1 MDALLAWLQ
10 AAGPW
15 LYVAL
20 FVLVVADAFT
30 VVLPSETV
38 VVALASLSLS
48 TGSPSIWI
56 LIPVATLGAI
66 VGDNVCYLVGRRI
79 GTQRF
84 RWMRGRRVAAAID
97 YARRAL
103 ETRPAALILTAR
115 YIPFARIAANLTAG
129 ATRFRYAR
137 YLPLTV
143 LAGLGWAVYN
153 TVIGA
158 LFGAW
163 LSANPVLAVVISV
176 VVAITVGITIDA
188 ITARIAYSRTM
199 DSENAT
205 PQADSSAADETKR
218 KFREALERKKQGGQ
232 AHPGGVDGESAIHGR
247 HEKAGGKREFRR
259 KSG

>member
-1 MDALLAWLQ
+1 MTAWLI

-15 LYVAL
+15 LYVGV

-38 VVALASLSLS
+38 VVALASLALS
-48 TGSPSIWI
+48 TGHPSLWL
-56 LIPVATLGAI
+56 LIPVAWAGAI
-66 VGDNVCYLVGRRI
+66 VGDNACYWLGRRI
-79 GTQRF
+79 GTDRW
-84 RWMRGRRVAAAID
+84 RWMRGPKVSRAIG

-103 ETRPAALILTAR
+103 EMRPASLILTAR

-129 ATRFRYAR
+129 ATGFSYRR

-153 TVIGA
+153 GVIGA
-158 LFGAW
+158 LFGVW
-163 LSANPVLAVVISV
+163 LAENPVLAVIVSV
-176 VVAITVGITIDA
+176 AVAIILGVTIDA
-188 ITARIAYSRTM
+188 ITARIAYARGM
-199 DSENAT
+199 DSDK
-205 PQADSSAADETKR
+205 PQTDAEETKR

-232 AHPGGVDGESAIHGR
+232 AHPGNVEGESAVHGT
-247 HEKAGGKREFRR
+247 HDKAGGKREFRR

>member
-1 MDALLAWLQ
+1 MITDWLI

-15 LYVAL
+15 LYAGVFA
-20 FVLVVADAFT
+20 LVVADAFT

-48 TGSPSIWI
+48 TGHPSLWA
-56 LIPVATLGAI
+56 LVPVAWAGAI
-66 VGDNVCYLVGRRI
+66 VGDNACYWIGRRI
-79 GTQRF
+79 GDDRW
-84 RWMRGRRVAAAID
+84 RWMRAPRVARAID

-103 ETRPAALILTAR
+103 RQRPAALILTAR

-129 ATRFRYAR
+129 ATRFSYRR

-143 LAGLGWAVYN
+143 LAGGGWAFYN
-153 TVIGA
+153 CLIGA

-163 LSANPVLAVVISV
+163 LSANPILAIIISV
-176 VVAITVGITIDA
+176 AVAITLGVAIDA
-188 ITARIAYSRTM
+188 VTARIAYARGM
-199 DSENAT
+199 DSDKAVPPSE
-205 PQADSSAADETKR
+205 DTKR
-218 KFREALERKKQGGQ
+218 KFREALERKKQGQQ
-232 AHPGGVDGESAIHGR
+232 ARPGAVEGESAIHGT